1 MMRSPTGRRVPMG
14 QRLLANPFLC
24 LAILAGLALG
34 LILSLNLGPGD
45 STFGALSFV
54 WQTLGFGFFWM
65 AGVVDGLMPGL
76 PEELSLA
83 LGALSGLMLYLLA
96 DALWRRLTPFT

>member
-1 MMRSPTGRRVPMG
+1 MMRSPNRRRVPLG

-24 LAILAGLALG
+24 LAILAGLAFG
-34 LILSLNLGPGD
+34 LILLLNLSPGD
-45 STFGALSFV
+45 SSFAILNFV

-65 AGVVDGLMPGL
+65 GGVVDSLIPGL

-83 LGALSGLMLYLLA
+83 LAGLCGLVLYLLA
-96 DALWRRLTPFT
+96 DALWRRLMPFT